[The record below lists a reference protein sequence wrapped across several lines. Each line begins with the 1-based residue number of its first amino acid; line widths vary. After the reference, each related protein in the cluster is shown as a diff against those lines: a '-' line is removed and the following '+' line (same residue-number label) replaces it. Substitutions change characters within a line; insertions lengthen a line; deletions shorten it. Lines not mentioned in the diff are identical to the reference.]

1 LKFWIKSRSWRLRS
15 YLKIQLL
22 KVELASEASDMSLS
36 DSESTLS
43 SLGHVQ
49 KQTNSSNTIG
59 MGRKIPFVEKW
70 IQMSFQW
77 H

>member
-1 LKFWIKSRSWRLRS
+1 
-15 YLKIQLL
+15 LKIQLL

-59 MGRKIPFVEKW
+59 MGRKIPFVEK
-70 IQMSFQW
+70 
-77 H
+77 